1 MDLDL
6 KAKLL
11 ATSSSS
17 VNCLGLKDRMQTKV
31 LVVHLICMP
40 ISETGLYQTIATSMK
55 MKFREHVYVTSYK
68 SSLFNRNMA

>member
-1 MDLDL
+1 MNLDL

-17 VNCLGLKDRMQTKV
+17 VTCLGLKDRMQTKF

-40 ISETGLYQTIATSMK
+40 ISETGLYQTIVISNK
-55 MKFREHVYVTSYK
+55 MKFREHAFVTNYK
-68 SSLFNRNMA
+68 SSLFN